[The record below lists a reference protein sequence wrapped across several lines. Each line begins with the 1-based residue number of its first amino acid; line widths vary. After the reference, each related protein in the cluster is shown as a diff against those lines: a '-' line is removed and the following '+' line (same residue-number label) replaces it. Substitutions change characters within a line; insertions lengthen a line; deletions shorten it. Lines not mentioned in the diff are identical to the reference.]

1 MYHVG
6 CAMLIL
12 LILFVVAI
20 LIPVVVRPLWQR
32 SRTDRVR
39 MTVIDGPQLAVHK
52 GSSLLHAL
60 RNAGVNPPSS
70 CGGQG
75 SCAQCRCRVLRGG
88 GRITDQE
95 RPYFSGAE
103 IKAHWRLACRVTVQR
118 DIMVEVPGR

>member
-60 RNAGVNPPSS
+60 RNAGVDP
-70 CGGQG
+70 
-75 SCAQCRCRVLRGG
+75 AQCRCRVLRGG